1 MSAAKIKNVKRTF
14 FMDLL
19 LEIFYPKSAVGKTY
33 PGDSRWLLRLNRK
46 PSAKPMTFFFLNWF
60 YYFSLLFLLLPCLF
74 DHLIRAEKHRLWNRE
89 ADLFGCLEIDHK
101 LEFCRLFYW

>member
-1 MSAAKIKNVKRTF
+1 
-14 FMDLL
+14 MDLL

-60 YYFSLLFLLLPCLF
+60 CYFSFLIFTLRLCSGHAFALF
-74 DHLIRAEKHRLWNRE
+74 I
-89 ADLFGCLEIDHK
+89 
-101 LEFCRLFYW
+101 

>member
-33 PGDSRWLLRLNRK
+33 PGDSCCLPRFRRK
-46 PSAKPMTFFFLNWF
+46 AKHQEH
-60 YYFSLLFLLLPCLF
+60 S
-74 DHLIRAEKHRLWNRE
+74 
-89 ADLFGCLEIDHK
+89 G
-101 LEFCRLFYW
+101 

>member
-1 MSAAKIKNVKRTF
+1 VKRTF

-46 PSAKPMTFFFLNWF
+46 TK
-60 YYFSLLFLLLPCLF
+60 
-74 DHLIRAEKHRLWNRE
+74 R
-89 ADLFGCLEIDHK
+89 
-101 LEFCRLFYW
+101 